1 MSGATPPT
9 NRLAHALDELT
20 RAAARAGLDPVAA
33 RAEGLS
39 MSAAVLE
46 SGGPSAAPGGWAAAV
61 GRTVTE
67 FFDNAPRGR
76 RYASGATPLLAGLVG
91 QGSAGA
97 KAYASALAEVAVAA
111 CTVEGA
117 PVTGVGKATV
127 SGQAQLAAAGVS
139 AGPAGLPS
147 PAPTAPPSQ
156 TQRPIASD
164 ASSGATPPG
173 GTAHFPGRD
182 PFDLSDL
189 PNPGAIPGLD
199 KAQLDGRSV
208 LGQLSALQ
216 EATRDVLRRTWPGQ
230 FGGQPTSGPGVP
242 GRNDVPGLGAPDVPL
257 TTSPDGAMAPN
268 AQVTNGPRVP
278 GRNDVPGLGVP
289 DVPLTTSPDGAMAPN
304 AQVTNGPQPAAAE
317 PAAPEKSLDELM
329 AELDEL
335 IGLAAVKKEIH
346 RQVALLKIEAKR
358 EEAGLKSAALT
369 RHLVFV
375 GNPGTGKTTVAR
387 LVGGIYRALGL
398 LAKGQLV
405 EVDRSELVA
414 GYLGQTAQKTV
425 EITRSALGGVLFI
438 DEAYT
443 LKGDQYAQEAVDTI
457 VKEMED
463 HRDDLVVI
471 VAGYPAPMA
480 EFIEQNPGLASRFRT
495 TITFEDY
502 TDDEITAILLSLAAK
517 NDYDID
523 LEAQARF
530 REILAATPR
539 GQGFG
544 NGRFA
549 RNTLEEAIGRHAWR
563 LRDEADPSLEQLR
576 TIERIDLED
585 RPDGELPPVAS
596 QTNEDEYGGAE
607 PHDSGADPDGDDGAD
622 PDGDNGAS
630 IGPDDGVPSAADEG
644 RS

>member
-1 MSGATPPT
+1 MTGPAPT
-9 NRLAHALDELT
+9 NRLADALDALV
-20 RAAARAGLDPVAA
+20 AAGEGAGLDAPSA
-33 RAEGLS
+33 RAEGLAL
-39 MSAAVLE
+39 SAAVLE
-46 SGGPSAAPGGWAAAV
+46 TGGPSGAPAGWAAAV
-61 GRTVTE
+61 GRTVGE
-67 FFDNAPRGR
+67 FFENAPRGR
-76 RYASGATPLLAGLVG
+76 RYAAGATPLLAGLAG
-91 QGSAGA
+91 QAGQAAA

-111 CTVEGA
+111 CTVDGA
-117 PVTGVGKATV
+117 PVTAVGKATV
-127 SGQAQLAAAGVS
+127 SGQAQLAAAGVA
-139 AGPAGLPS
+139 AGPVNLPREG
-147 PAPTAPPSQ
+147 APPV
-156 TQRPIASD
+156 
-164 ASSGATPPG
+164 TPPMAPPGDGSGVAAGGVGGSG
-173 GTAHFPGRD
+173 GTPGAAGSARFPGRD

-189 PNPGAIPGLD
+189 PNAGAIPGLD
-199 KAQLDGRSV
+199 KAQLDARSV

-216 EATRDVLRRTWPGQ
+216 EATRDVLRRGFPNP
-230 FGGQPTSGPGVP
+230 FGAGTA
-242 GRNDVPGLGAPDVPL
+242 DEPL
-257 TTSPDGAMAPN
+257 TTNPSGAMAPN
-268 AQVTNGPRVP
+268 AQVTNGQPVDGP
-278 GRNDVPGLGVP
+278 PVNSQPADGVP
-289 DVPLTTSPDGAMAPN
+289 AP
-304 AQVTNGPQPAAAE
+304 AQPADGTAPATPAE
-317 PAAPEKSLDELM
+317 PPEPEKSLDELM

-358 EEAGLKSAALT
+358 EKAGLKSAALT

-414 GYLGQTAQKTV
+414 GYLGQTAQKTIEV
-425 EITRSALGGVLFI
+425 TKSALGGVLFI

-471 VAGYPAPMA
+471 VAGYPEPMA

-502 TDDEITAILLSLAAK
+502 TDDEITDILKSLAAK
-517 NDYDID
+517 NDYD
-523 LEAQARF
+523 LAPEAVTRF

-539 GQGFG
+539 GDGFG

-563 LRDEADPSLEQLR
+563 LRDEEDPSLEQLR

-585 RPDGELPPVAS
+585 RPDGELPPIAPLPS
-596 QTNEDEYGGAE
+596 EDDAAAPAGAE
-607 PHDSGADPDGDDGAD
+607 SPAEVPDAGELPDESEPPDSAAMPDPAATSDPAEPTTPTDDG
-622 PDGDNGAS
+622 
-630 IGPDDGVPSAADEG
+630 G
-644 RS
+644 RP